1 MAKKNYVPRRKPE
14 FRNWHANFKTQLH
27 LLATKYS
34 ITTGQLAT
42 VDQNDA
48 DIIADFGD
56 DAAKDLVARAANT
69 KSRSTKSRSERDAR
83 AIAQQIKRH
92 PSYVDDDGVLL
103 DIIGPEDSTD
113 PATAKPVLVLRVVA
127 GGNVEV
133 SFVKGIFT
141 GVKIFSKR
149 GSETTFIFLTI
160 DTESPYVDNRPNLGT
175 GAETRQ
181 YQAVFVDG
189 DDEVGLTSDIVSMA
203 LAAPVGP
210 V

>member
-1 MAKKNYVPRRKPE
+1 MAKKNYVPRPKPQ

-27 LLATKYS
+27 LQATKYS
-34 ITTGQLAT
+34 ITTAQLAK
-42 VDQNDA
+42 VDLNDA
-48 DIIADFGD
+48 DIIADFDD
-56 DAAKDLVARAANT
+56 DAAKDLAAEAANT
-69 KSRSTKSRSERDAR
+69 KSRATHKRSDRDAR
-83 AIAQQIKRH
+83 DIAQQIKRH
-92 PSYVDDDGVLL
+92 PDYVNEDGVLL

-113 PATAKPVLVLRVVA
+113 PDTAKPVLVLRVVA
-127 GGNVEV
+127 GGNVEI

-160 DTESPYVDNRPNLGT
+160 DTESPYVDNRANLGT

-189 DDEVGLTSDIVSMA
+189 DDEVGLTSDIVSIA
-203 LAAPVGP
+203 LAAAVGP